1 MSLEQIDMHEHK
13 RNVRIVQKNAGGVL
27 YVLSR
32 NRAIP
37 DIEKLSSRNFGL

>member
-1 MSLEQIDMHEHK
+1 MSLEQIDTHEHK
-13 RNVRIVQKNAGGVL
+13 RNVDCTEECGWRIIRFE
-27 YVLSR
+27 R